1 MRHAFL
7 PVTLGLA
14 LWAVPLSGQVPW
26 EGPLMVSPSTPLGWG
41 VYLTDPTPGNGI
53 GIMSTWR
60 SGGPFGFRIGLA
72 EDRVEE
78 VAVFGGV
85 DVSGGLIAATDDLPV
100 DVQWVTG
107 AGFGVGDSVL
117 LSVPLGLS
125 VGREMEGEGVRVNPY
140 ATPRVILDALM
151 GSDDPEAEDL
161 ALGLA
166 VDLGLD
172 LSFDPGWAVRIAGSV
187 GERRALSIGFT
198 FLVL

>member
-1 MRHAFL
+1 MRHVFL

-14 LWAVPLSGQVPW
+14 LWVVPLSGQVSW

-72 EDRVEE
+72 EDRVEK
-78 VAVFGGV
+78 VAVFGGI
-85 DVSGGLIAATDDLPV
+85 DVSGRLIAATDNLPV

-107 AGFGVGDSVL
+107 AGFGIGEDVL

-125 VGREMEGEGVRVNPY
+125 VGREMEGEAVRVNPY
-140 ATPRVILDALM
+140 VTPRVIVDALI
-151 GSDDPEAEDL
+151 GSEDPEAEDL
-161 ALGLA
+161 TLVLA

-172 LSFDPGWAVRIAGSV
+172 LSFDQGWIVRFAGSL
-187 GERRALSIGFT
+187 GERKAISIGFS